1 MVRSWA
7 TDVMVMCW
15 DCVTTRPWKA
25 CLLVRRPVYWS
36 EPDTCLLVN
45 SKIAWKDH
53 EQAKTSKDL
62 DVKVSKRGT
71 YDISIGEKK
80 DQDLNVHIYIYGP
93 HCVTIVK

>member
-1 MVRSWA
+1 VLR
-7 TDVMVMCW
+7 
-15 DCVTTRPWKA
+15 
-25 CLLVRRPVYWS
+25 LVPGRPVYWS
-36 EPDTCLLVN
+36 EGL
-45 SKIAWKDH
+45 SIGKIAWKDH

-93 HCVTIVK
+93 HCVTIVN

>member
-1 MVRSWA
+1 MLGLCYDSSLEGLSIGQ
-7 TDVMVMCW
+7 
-15 DCVTTRPWKA
+15 KA

-93 HCVTIVK
+93 HCVTIVN